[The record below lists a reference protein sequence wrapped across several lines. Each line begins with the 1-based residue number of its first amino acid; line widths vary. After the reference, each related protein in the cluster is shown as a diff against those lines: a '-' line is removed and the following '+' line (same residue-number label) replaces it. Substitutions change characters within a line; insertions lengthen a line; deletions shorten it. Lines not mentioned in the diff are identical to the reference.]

1 MTRYNSDDYNN
12 ISSSMKYI
20 LPDTVLNI
28 IKRLGVELGVSVA
41 PVDATPSHQT
51 DEPNKRL
58 NGRRGRLGNSKHDD
72 HNGSDKHPA
81 FKTTEIV
88 KKEGIDKIFT
98 EIKGCLNKLT
108 IKNYDTIKASL
119 FEHIESA
126 LAHPDG
132 DEVNIL
138 TKIAYLVFDVAS
150 INKTFSELYAKLY
163 HELIEN
169 NAEFKEHILTFKAS
183 YLENFNKIVF
193 VDPDVDYNKYCDVT
207 KDNDRRKN
215 ISLFLVNLM
224 NNGLLKDSDILD
236 ILIELKDNIVKVT
249 DTAGQNFYVEEL
261 IEVMNVYIKAAYVKL
276 REHSNWNII
285 GAHIEQYT
293 AYKAKEHPGLSS
305 RIIFKYMDMK
315 VIINK
320 VD

>member
-20 LPDTVLNI
+20 LPDTVLAI

-41 PVDATPSHQT
+41 PVDATPSHSS

-72 HNGSDKHPA
+72 HNSSQPA

-108 IKNYDTIKASL
+108 IKNYDTIKTSL

-126 LAHPDG
+126 LVHVDC
-132 DEVNIL
+132 DEETVI
-138 TKIAYLVFDVAS
+138 TKTAYLVFDVAS

-163 HELIEN
+163 CELVEKN
-169 NAEFKEHILTFKAS
+169 TDFKEHILTFKAS
-183 YLENFNKIVF
+183 YLENFNKIVY

-207 KDNDRRKN
+207 KENDRRKN

-236 ILIELKDNIVKVT
+236 ILVELKDNIVKVT
-249 DTAGQNFYVEEL
+249 DTVGQTFYVEEL
-261 IEVMNVYIKAAYVKL
+261 IEVLNVFIKSAHVKL
-276 REHSNWNII
+276 REQSNWNQIS
-285 GAHIEQYT
+285 AHIEQYT
-293 AYKAKEHPGLSS
+293 VYKAKEHPGLSS

-320 VD
+320 GD